1 MLQKMSVIIDTNVPI
16 FGLFLR
22 RSQSKNFEG
31 LARRLIEA
39 GRLAGDPGAIL

>member
-1 MLQKMSVIIDTNVPI
+1 MLLKVSVIIDTNVLI
-16 FGLFLR
+16 FGIFFR
-22 RSQSKNFEG
+22 RSPSKNFEG